1 MHIEPGMLAQHKI
14 LGANIAAVTLLLA
27 CAPAWLKRPTLW
39 LRTALAAVFFT
50 LFMQAF
56 HMKVGPSELHFVGA
70 MPIYLLLGFLPTL
83 FGFAIGLLLQG
94 LLFEPQDLVHL
105 AVNILSLTVPLLA
118 LHHTFGKQLATVFTG
133 TPRGASTG
141 ALSVST
147 ILKLD
152 AFYYAGVTA
161 MVGFWLMMG
170 EGSTALADWAA
181 FAASYVSLVLL
192 EPVFTVLIVRGV
204 RSVRDARWARACFDE
219 RLTASA

>member
-14 LGANIAAVTLLLA
+14 LGANIAAVALLLA
-27 CAPAWLKRPTLW
+27 YAPAWLKRPTLW

-50 LFMQAF
+50 LLMQAF

-94 LLFEPQDLVHL
+94 LWFEPQDLVHL
-105 AVNILSLTVPLLA
+105 AVNTLSLTVPLIA
-118 LHHTFGKQLATVFTG
+118 LHHTFGKRLAVAANGVLRVPTV
-133 TPRGASTG
+133 
-141 ALSVST
+141 
-147 ILKLD
+147 LKLD

-170 EGSTALADWAA
+170 EGSTALADWAV
-181 FAASYVSLVLL
+181 FAASYGSVVLL

-204 RSVRDARWARACFDE
+204 RTVRDAGWARACFDE
-219 RLTASA
+219 RLTAGA

>member
-14 LGANIAAVTLLLA
+14 LGANIAAAALLLA
-27 CAPAWLKRPTLW
+27 HAPAWLKRPTLW
-39 LRTALAAVFFT
+39 LRTGLAALFFT

-70 MPIYLLLGFLPTL
+70 LPIYLLLGFLPTL

-105 AVNILSLTVPLLA
+105 AVNSLSLTVPLVA
-118 LHHTFGKQLATVFTG
+118 LHHTFGKRLTAALTAT
-133 TPRGASTG
+133 SNS
-141 ALSVST
+141 ALSVPT

-181 FAASYVSLVLL
+181 FATSYVSVVLL

-204 RSVRDARWARACFDE
+204 RSVRDAGWARACFDE

>member
-1 MHIEPGMLAQHKI
+1 MHIEPGMLAEHKI
-14 LGANIAAVTLLLA
+14 LGANIAAVALLLVH
-27 CAPAWLKRPTLW
+27 APAWIKRPTLW

-70 MPIYLLLGFLPTL
+70 LPIYLLLGFLPTL

-105 AVNILSLTVPLLA
+105 AVNTLSLTVPLVA
-118 LHHTFGKQLATVFTG
+118 LHHTFGKRLAAA
-133 TPRGASTG
+133 ASS
-141 ALSVST
+141 ALSVPT

-161 MVGFWLMMG
+161 MVGFWLLMG

-181 FAASYVSLVLL
+181 FAASYVSVVLL

-219 RLTASA
+219 RLTVSA

>member
-1 MHIEPGMLAQHKI
+1 MHIEPGMLAQFKI
-14 LGANIAAVTLLLA
+14 FGANVAAVTMLLVH
-27 CAPAWLKRPTLW
+27 APAWLKRPTLW

-94 LLFEPQDLVHL
+94 VLFEPQDLLHL
-105 AVNILSLTVPLLA
+105 AVNTLSLTVPLIA
-118 LHHTFGKQLATVFTG
+118 LHHTFGKRIAAALN
-133 TPRGASTG
+133 G
-141 ALSVST
+141 ALSVPT

-152 AFYYAGVTA
+152 TFYYVGVTA

-181 FAASYVSLVLL
+181 FAASYVSVVLL
-192 EPVFTVLIVRGV
+192 EPVVTVLIVQGV
-204 RSVRDARWARACFDE
+204 RSVRNSAWARACFDE
-219 RLTASA
+219 RLTAGA

>member
-14 LGANIAAVTLLLA
+14 LGANIAAVALLLA
-27 CAPAWLKRPTLW
+27 YAPAWLKRPTLW

-105 AVNILSLTVPLLA
+105 AVNTLSLTVPLVA
-118 LHHTFGKQLATVFTG
+118 LHHTVGKRLAAAVNGAMSVPTV
-133 TPRGASTG
+133 
-141 ALSVST
+141 
-147 ILKLD
+147 LKLD
-152 AFYYAGVTA
+152 ASYYAGVTA

-204 RSVRDARWARACFDE
+204 RSVRDTGWARACFDE
-219 RLTASA
+219 RLTAGA

>member
-56 HMKVGPSELHFVGA
+56 
-70 MPIYLLLGFLPTL
+70 GFLPTL

>member
-1 MHIEPGMLAQHKI
+1 MHIEPGMLAEHKI
-14 LGANIAAVTLLLA
+14 LGANIAAVALLLVH
-27 CAPAWLKRPTLW
+27 APAWRKRPTLW

-70 MPIYLLLGFLPTL
+70 LPIYLLLGFLPTL

-105 AVNILSLTVPLLA
+105 AVNTLSLTVPLVA
-118 LHHTFGKQLATVFTG
+118 LHHTFGKRLAAT
-133 TPRGASTG
+133 ASG
-141 ALSVST
+141 ALSVPT

-161 MVGFWLMMG
+161 MVGFWLLMG

-181 FAASYVSLVLL
+181 FAASYVSVVLL

>member
-1 MHIEPGMLAQHKI
+1 MHIEPGMLAEHKI
-14 LGANIAAVTLLLA
+14 LGANIAAVALLMA
-27 CAPAWLKRPTLW
+27 HAPAWLKRPTLW

-70 MPIYLLLGFLPTL
+70 LPIYLLLGFLPTL

-105 AVNILSLTVPLLA
+105 AVNTLSLTVPLVA
-118 LHHTFGKQLATVFTG
+118 LHHTFGNRLAAT
-133 TPRGASTG
+133 ASS
-141 ALSVST
+141 ALSVPT

>member
-1 MHIEPGMLAQHKI
+1 MCSSDL
-14 LGANIAAVTLLLA
+14 
-27 CAPAWLKRPTLW
+27 
-39 LRTALAAVFFT
+39 
-50 LFMQAF
+50 
-56 HMKVGPSELHFVGA
+56 
-70 MPIYLLLGFLPTL
+70 PIYLLLGFLPTL

-105 AVNILSLTVPLLA
+105 AVNTLSLTVPLVA
-118 LHHTFGKQLATVFTG
+118 LHHTFGKRLFAA
-133 TPRGASTG
+133 ASN
-141 ALSVST
+141 ALSVPT

>member
-1 MHIEPGMLAQHKI
+1 MHIEPGMLVEHKI
-14 LGANIAAVTLLLA
+14 LGANIAAVALLLA
-27 CAPAWLKRPTLW
+27 YAPAWLKRPKLW
-39 LRTALAAVFFT
+39 LRAALAAVFFT

-105 AVNILSLTVPLLA
+105 AVNTLSLTVPLVA
-118 LHHTFGKQLATVFTG
+118 LHHTFGKRLAEAVN
-133 TPRGASTG
+133 G
-141 ALSVST
+141 ALSVPT
-147 ILKLD
+147 VLKLD

>member
-1 MHIEPGMLAQHKI
+1 MHIEPGMLAEHKI
-14 LGANIAAVTLLLA
+14 LGANIAAVALLLVH
-27 CAPAWLKRPTLW
+27 APAWRKRPTLW

-70 MPIYLLLGFLPTL
+70 LPIYLLLGFLPTL

-105 AVNILSLTVPLLA
+105 AVNTLSLTVPLVA
-118 LHHTFGKQLATVFTG
+118 LHHTFSKRLAAT
-133 TPRGASTG
+133 ASS
-141 ALSVST
+141 ALSVPT

-161 MVGFWLMMG
+161 MVGFWLLMG

-181 FAASYVSLVLL
+181 FAASYVSVVLL

-219 RLTASA
+219 RLTVSA

>member
-1 MHIEPGMLAQHKI
+1 MHIEPGMLAEHKI
-14 LGANIAAVTLLLA
+14 LGANIAAVALLMA
-27 CAPAWLKRPTLW
+27 HAPAWLKRPTLW

-70 MPIYLLLGFLPTL
+70 LPIYLLLGFLPTL

-105 AVNILSLTVPLLA
+105 AVNTLSLTVPLVA
-118 LHHTFGKQLATVFTG
+118 LHHTFGNRLAAT
-133 TPRGASTG
+133 ASS
-141 ALSVST
+141 ALSVPT

-204 RSVRDARWARACFDE
+204 RSIRDARWARACFDE